1 MPDIEK
7 HPIRYWLWL
16 SLAIPAGSA
25 LVDVILPRFGN
36 DPCRIYNADYNELKQ
51 IKELDHSPAIR
62 NALWDKSME
71 RVDEILTYCA
81 ARKIFLLAPGH
92 PGYPERLMRISRMPL
107 VLYCKGGLPDID
119 KEPCLAVVGT
129 RSMTSYG
136 KRMAYQISYDLA
148 CAGAIV
154 VSGMALG
161 IDTVAHRACL
171 DAGGFTIAVMGC
183 GLDITYPRENFEL
196 MEEIEKKGL
205 VISEYP
211 PGTRPIGS
219 NFPTRNRIISGLSL
233 GCTVIE
239 ASASSGALIT
249 ARHAKKQGRDVYAV
263 PGSVGEQNS
272 EGTNELIQ
280 EGAIA
285 VTEARDITA
294 EYELLYPSKL
304 NSANIRAFRPRFKLF
319 GPRTAKKSSPDAV
332 KVESAPSTK
341 EETEPITRITE
352 TLPIEKPIE
361 IKIPEKLAK
370 NHADVYRAIAQLG
383 TPTQDEIIQKN
394 GLSASEAMVILTVLE
409 VHGYIR
415 SLPGGRYTILK

>member
-25 LVDVILPRFGN
+25 LIDVILPRFGN
-36 DPCRIYNADYNELKQ
+36 DPQRIYNAEYKELKE
-51 IKELDHSPAIR
+51 IKELDRSPAIR

-148 CAGAIV
+148 CAGAII

-161 IDTVAHRACL
+161 IDTIAHRACL

-219 NFPTRNRIISGLSL
+219 NFPVRNRIISGLSL

-239 ASASSGALIT
+239 ADGTSGSLIT
-249 ARHAKKQGRDVYAV
+249 ARHALKQGRDVYAV

-280 EGAIA
+280 NGAIA

-294 EYELLYPSKL
+294 EYELLYPNKL

-319 GPRTAKKSSPDAV
+319 GPRAPQKASARVENAPIEPQNVQVTAPTPKQ
-332 KVESAPSTK
+332 
-341 EETEPITRITE
+341 IE
-352 TLPIEKPIE
+352 TLKTEKPIE
-361 IKIPEKLAK
+361 IKVPEKLPD
-370 NHADVYRAIAQLG
+370 NHADIYRAIAQLG

>member
-16 SLAIPAGSA
+16 SLAIPAGSS
-25 LVDVILPRFGN
+25 LVDIILPRFGN
-36 DPCRIYNADYNELKQ
+36 DPCRIYNAEYKELKE
-51 IKELDHSPAIR
+51 IPELDRYPAIR
-62 NALWDKSME
+62 NALLDKSME
-71 RVDEILTYCA
+71 RVDEILAYCS
-81 ARKIFLLAPGH
+81 ARKIFLLAPGL

-161 IDTVAHRACL
+161 IDTVAHRGCL

-219 NFPTRNRIISGLSL
+219 NFPVRNRIISGLCL

-239 ASASSGALIT
+239 ADGTSGSLIT
-249 ARHAKKQGRDVYAV
+249 ARHALKQGRDVYAV

-272 EGTNELIQ
+272 EGTNDLIQ
-280 EGAIA
+280 NGAIA

-304 NSANIRAFRPRFKLF
+304 NSANIRTFRPRFKLF
-319 GPRTAKKSSPDAV
+319 GSRAAKKATV
-332 KVESAPSTK
+332 KADTAAPSEIPK
-341 EETEPITRITE
+341 EAPLPKQTE
-352 TLPIEKPIE
+352 TLPVEKPME
-361 IKIPEKLAK
+361 VKVPDKLADT
-370 NHADVYRAIAQLG
+370 HADVYRTIAQLG

-394 GLSASEAMVILTVLE
+394 GLSASNAMVILTVLE
-409 VHGYIR
+409 VQGYIR
-415 SLPGGRYTILK
+415 SLPGGRYTVLK